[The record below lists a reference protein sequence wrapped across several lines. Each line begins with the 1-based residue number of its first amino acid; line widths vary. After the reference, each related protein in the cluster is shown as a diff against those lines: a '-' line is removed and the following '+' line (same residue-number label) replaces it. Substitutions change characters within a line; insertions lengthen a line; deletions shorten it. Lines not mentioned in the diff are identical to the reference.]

1 MHVNANLWV
10 GLLLKEYFIYSFGE
24 ESLFKRQTG
33 YFARKERS
41 FGAFAIV
48 CLKETALINE

>member
-41 FGAFAIV
+41 FGAFAR
-48 CLKETALINE
+48 